1 MAGSLIHT
9 LRKHLPKL
17 IFYGD
22 ILCAVLG
29 GFVHKDIIMFAYNY
43 EMLAIVQHNDI
54 VNGGIFCLKE
64 KRTMLVVFSSAR
76 NVNKHFL

>member
-1 MAGSLIHT
+1 MGRSLIHT
-9 LRKHLPKL
+9 LRKHLPEL

-22 ILCAVLG
+22 IFCAFLC
-29 GFVHKDIIMFAYNY
+29 GFVHNDIVMFAYSY

-64 KRTMLVVFSSAR
+64 NEQCQWRGIPLLKV
-76 NVNKHFL
+76 